1 MLTRSDKEQEVTEG
15 AEMMSKGHVTIVAD
29 YRGTTVGKITALR
42 HELHKNKSKARVFK
56 NSLGKLA
63 AKKAF
68 SSINNTQLEQFLAVF
83 EGMTMVITGKEDP
96 VSPAKVLAEFVK
108 KNENFK
114 LRGAI
119 FEGAFLNPAGVKDL
133 ATMPSKPEAQ
143 SMLLSVMNAPAT
155 KLLRTLNASAES
167 LVRVLEARRKQ
178 LEEQQGGGA
187 AA

>member
-1 MLTRSDKEQEVTEG
+1 MLTRANKEEQVKEG
-15 AEMMSKGHVTIVAD
+15 ADMMSSGHVTILAD
-29 YRGTTVGKITALR
+29 YRGTVVSKITTLR
-42 HELHKNKSKARVFK
+42 SDLYKAKSKARVFK
-56 NSLGKLA
+56 NTLGKLA
-63 AKKAF
+63 AKKAYA
-68 SSINNTQLEQFLAVF
+68 SIDNAQLEKFLALF
-83 EGMTMVITGKEDP
+83 EGMTMVVTGKEDP

-114 LRGAI
+114 LRGAL
-119 FEGAFLNPAGVKDL
+119 FEGMFLDANGVKDL

-178 LEEQQGGGA
+178 LEEQGGA

>member
-1 MLTRSDKEQEVTEG
+1 MLTRADKEQQVAEG
-15 AEMMSKGHVTIVAD
+15 AEMMASGHVTIVAD
-29 YRGTTVGKITALR
+29 YRGTTVGKVTALR
-42 HELHKNKSKARVFK
+42 HELFKSKSAARVFK
-56 NSLGKLA
+56 NSLGKLS
-63 AKKAF
+63 AKKAYAE
-68 SSINNTQLEQFLAVF
+68 IDNKQLEQFLNLF
-83 EGMTMVITGKEDP
+83 EGMTMIITGKEDP

-114 LRGAI
+114 LRGAL
-119 FEGAFLNPAGVKDL
+119 FEGAFLDERGVKDL

-143 SMLLSVMNAPAT
+143 SMLLSAMNAPAT

>member
-1 MLTRSDKEQEVTEG
+1 MLTRTDKEQHVVEG
-15 AEMMSKGHVTIVAD
+15 AQMMSSAHVTILAD
-29 YRGTTVGKITALR
+29 YRGTPVGKMTALR
-42 HELHKNKSKARVFK
+42 HDLFKAESNARVFK

-63 AKKAF
+63 AKKAY
-68 SSINNTQLEQFLAVF
+68 SSIDNAQLEQFLKLF
-83 EGMTMVITGKEDP
+83 EGMTIVVTGKEDP

-119 FEGAFLNPAGVKDL
+119 FEGAFLDARAVNDL
-133 ATMPSKPEAQ
+133 ATMPTKPEAQ

-155 KLLRTLNASAES
+155 KLLRTMNASAES

-178 LEEQQGGGA
+178 LEEQGGGA